1 MEVSLESEVLCWGPF
16 YARKCGISHSRR
28 NKRFLLPTVALIW
41 YCDYFIFRLNISFT
55 QGFLV
60 WKQILSNCLCK
71 NFIYMEW
78 QKSSNARIT
87 KVCGLGEIHTSKYT
101 FRLGMAVGQVC
112 VLANPNPHLTD
123 VYPVPNPTQPV
134 GCHQTQPVR
143 GMGRVV
149 FDTVNFFILK
159 VKKKFPIILSFHL
172 FFFFFLEW

>member
-1 MEVSLESEVLCWGPF
+1 
-16 YARKCGISHSRR
+16 
-28 NKRFLLPTVALIW
+28 
-41 YCDYFIFRLNISFT
+41 
-55 QGFLV
+55 
-60 WKQILSNCLCK
+60 
-71 NFIYMEW
+71 
-78 QKSSNARIT
+78 
-87 KVCGLGEIHTSKYT
+87 
-101 FRLGMAVGQVC
+101 MAVGQVC

-172 FFFFFLEW
+172 FFSFGMVIL